1 MNKISYN
8 ITMGLFWI
16 RSESFVNLDSNNR
29 HKLVNMGLCNNYLP
43 KGEEYLKLCEKLK
56 SLLGTPEFP
65 YNSFSEFSDSAYP
78 VPSSI
83 KEPEDPRETHYWM
96 YSAGPNSEKWE
107 EYYDKGIM
115 GIGFGDI
122 GDLTS
127 YNSQNDIV
135 NALKEKYDIK
145 GSAKNNSLALKQFSK
160 DMKIGDV
167 IFVKRG
173 NSEIIGRGIVD
184 SDYYYKKQD
193 NNDYPHF
200 RKVKWINK
208 GSWGHPWGKIILK
221 TLTDV
226 TKYTD
231 YCKRLTS
238 IFDEDEPVDPVDT
251 DITYPK
257 YNKQQFLNEVFI
269 SEGQYKVLT
278 DILEMKKNIII
289 EGAPGVGKTF
299 AATRLAYSIIGEKDI
314 DRVMMIQFHQSY
326 SYEDFIEG
334 LKPSLDS
341 QSFELRRGVFLDFCE
356 KASEDE
362 DNKYF
367 FIIDEINRGNISKI
381 FGELFMLIEKDKRG
395 KELRLLYSG
404 DKFSVPKNVYII
416 GLMNTADRSLAMIDY
431 ALRRRFSF
439 YEMKPAFDS
448 DGFKAYLDSFDSQ
461 AFNNLI
467 SNVKGLNEDI
477 ASDESLGE
485 GFMIGHSYFCSLTYV
500 DEDVLS
506 NIIEYELIPLL
517 KEYWFDNNSK
527 VMTWSDRLRRS
538 IR

>member
-1 MNKISYN
+1 M
-8 ITMGLFWI
+8 
-16 RSESFVNLDSNNR
+16 
-29 HKLVNMGLCNNYLP
+29 
-43 KGEEYLKLCEKLK
+43 
-56 SLLGTPEFP
+56 
-65 YNSFSEFSDSAYP
+65 
-78 VPSSI
+78 
-83 KEPEDPRETHYWM
+83 
-96 YSAGPNSEKWE
+96 
-107 EYYDKGIM
+107 
-115 GIGFGDI
+115 
-122 GDLTS
+122 
-127 YNSQNDIV
+127 
-135 NALKEKYDIK
+135 
-145 GSAKNNSLALKQFSK
+145 
-160 DMKIGDV
+160 
-167 IFVKRG
+167 
-173 NSEIIGRGIVD
+173 
-184 SDYYYKKQD
+184 
-193 NNDYPHF
+193 
-200 RKVKWINK
+200 
-208 GSWGHPWGKIILK
+208 
-221 TLTDV
+221 
-226 TKYTD
+226 
-231 YCKRLTS
+231 TS

-257 YNKQQFLNEVFI
+257 YNKQQFLNEVFV